1 MQLNPRQQEAVD
13 HRGSP
18 LLIVAG
24 AGSGKTRAL
33 TERIVGLIEAGVPG
47 RAILAVTFTNRAAR
61 EMRSRVEARLGRGAD
76 GIWLM
81 TFHRA
86 SVEILRRDIQ
96 ALGLPSRFSIYDTQD
111 QLTVVRKVLHDLRLD
126 DKRFPAAM
134 VLARISRTKNQGL
147 GAEDLRANGGF
158 FEDRL
163 AEAMIRYQE
172 ALVSQAA
179 LDFDDLILYVI
190 RLLEE
195 VPEVRQRWQSRFTHI
210 LVDEYQD
217 TNPPQFRWLSLLAK
231 GGAEVAVVGDPDQSI
246 YGWRGADIRNILE
259 FERDFPGA
267 KVVVMDQNYRSSKTI
282 LEAAN
287 RISASTMLPHRKVL
301 WTEGD
306 EGAPIQRA
314 VFADDRLEADAVA
327 RKILE
332 LKAEGVNGDQIAVL
346 FRINAQ
352 SRSLEEAFIRH
363 NLAYRLIGGVR
374 FYEREEVKNILAYM
388 RLIANSGDEMALRR
402 VVNVPRRGIGD
413 ATVDRLFEQP
423 RLENGRPD
431 ASKLSGPARVRT
443 ETFFDL
449 LDAMSQEVL
458 SLALPDQVRKVAEMS
473 GLLAGLE
480 AAEESARI
488 ENVEALV
495 DRAAEAAQDGDDLYG
510 FLDRV
515 ALLSDL
521 DQATD
526 APDSV
531 SLMTLHAAKGLEF
544 PVVFLVGLEDGLLPH
559 SRALADEAE
568 MEEERRLFYV
578 GITRAADQLYL
589 ARATRRML
597 WGQLALALPSRF
609 WAEVPDQLCAPWVG
623 SEKPIEVPVP
633 VYKRVMT
640 PGGPKPFAQAVQA
653 GERVVHPVFGTGT
666 VVAVRGD
673 GENAEIK
680 VAFVDRGVKT
690 LIAGFAGLSRED
702 GL

>member
-13 HRGSP
+13 HRGSA

-33 TERIVGLIEAGVPG
+33 TERIVRLVESGVPG
-47 RAILAVTFTNRAAR
+47 RAVLAVTFTNRAAR
-61 EMRSRVEARLGRGAD
+61 EMRQRVEDRLGPRAG

-86 SVEILRRDIQ
+86 SVEILRQDIQ
-96 ALGLPSRFSIYDTQD
+96 SLGLPPRFTIYDTSD
-111 QLTVVRKVLHDLRLD
+111 QLTVVRKVLRDLRLD
-126 DKRFPAAM
+126 EKRFPAAM
-134 VLARISRTKNQGL
+134 VLGRISRTKNQGL
-147 GAEDLRANGGF
+147 GSEDLRAVGGF

-163 AEAMIRYQE
+163 AEAMERYQQD
-172 ALVSQAA
+172 LVSQAA

-195 VPEVRQRWQSRFTHI
+195 VPEARERWQRRFSHI

-217 TNPPQFRWLSLLAK
+217 TNQPQFRWLSLLAG

-267 KVVVMDQNYRSSKTI
+267 RVVVMDQNYRSSRTI

-287 RISASTMLPHRKVL
+287 RISAATPMPHRKVL
-301 WTEGD
+301 WTAGAEGM
-306 EGAPIQRA
+306 PIERA
-314 VFADDRLEADAVA
+314 VFADDRLESDAVA

-332 LKAEGVNGDQIAVL
+332 LKANGVGGDDIAVL
-346 FRINAQ
+346 FRVNAQ
-352 SRSLEEAFIRH
+352 SRSLEEAFLRH
-363 NLAYRLIGGVR
+363 QLPYRLIGGLR

-449 LDAMSQEVL
+449 LDAMGREVL
-458 SLALPDQVRKVAEMS
+458 PLALPDQIRKVAEMS

-495 DRAAEAAQDGDDLYG
+495 DRAAEAAADGDDLYG

-521 DQATD
+521 DQATE

-568 MEEERRLFYV
+568 MDEERRLFYV
-578 GITRAADQLYL
+578 GITRAAQQLYL

-597 WGQLALALPSRF
+597 WGQPALALPSRF
-609 WAEVPDQLCAPWVG
+609 WTEIPDALCAPWVG
-623 SEKPIEVPVP
+623 SDRPIETPQP
-633 VYKRVMT
+633 VYRRVT
-640 PGGPKPFAQAVQA
+640 APGGPKPFAQGVQS
-653 GERVVHPVFGTGT
+653 GERVVHPVFGIGT
-666 VVAVRGD
+666 VVAVRGE
-673 GENAEIK
+673 GEDAEIK
-680 VAFVDRGVKT
+680 VAFEDRGVKT